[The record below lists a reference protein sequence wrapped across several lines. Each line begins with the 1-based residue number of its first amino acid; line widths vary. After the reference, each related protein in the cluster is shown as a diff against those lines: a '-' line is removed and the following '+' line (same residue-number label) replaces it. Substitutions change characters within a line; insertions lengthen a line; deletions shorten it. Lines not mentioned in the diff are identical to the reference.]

1 MTQQQI
7 TDFFKP
13 HAVGFWNATLE
24 RLTND
29 FGTYKSNDDYE
40 NETFGEMLDREF
52 WAMGCDYVDYAMIIF
67 NDYFEFENI
76 IDKQKLDELKLIYD
90 ELNDNYFNLEN
101 FIFETYAMPKIKD
114 IINNGGIL

>member
-7 TDFFKP
+7 LDFFKP
-13 HAVGFWNATLE
+13 YAVGFWNATLE
-24 RLTND
+24 RLTDD
-29 FGTYKSNDDYE
+29 FGIYKGNDDYE
-40 NETFGEMLDREF
+40 NETFAEMLGREF
-52 WAMGCDYVDYAMIIF
+52 WSMGCDYVDYAMIIF
-67 NDYFEFENI
+67 NDYFEFGNI
-76 IDKQKLDELKLIYD
+76 IDKEKLDELKLIYD